1 MKPFRLAAP
10 LCLIAAP
17 ALAGSLSQPATD
29 PVAVTPLFVPAPVG
43 EWTGFYLGGQVGY
56 GDGGVPGTDYDG
68 GLAGVH
74 AGYLHDLGDWV
85 VGGELD
91 YDFANMSGGPG
102 KIDAIGRAK
111 LIGGYDLGRTLVYAT
126 AGAFHANLALPG
138 GDRDDNGAF
147 IGAGMKYKFTDTLI
161 GGVEALYHEADDFGG
176 VAGNDLDAATITAR
190 ISYQF

>member
-111 LIGGYDLGRTLVYAT
+111 LIGSYDLGRTLVYAT
-126 AGAFHANLALPG
+126 GDADCGAEHEHHHKEPAQNAIAHHIRSILPASVSCSC
-138 GDRDDNGAF
+138 RLNRA
-147 IGAGMKYKFTDTLI
+147 TRL
-161 GGVEALYHEADDFGG
+161 FG
-176 VAGNDLDAATITAR
+176 
-190 ISYQF
+190 SF